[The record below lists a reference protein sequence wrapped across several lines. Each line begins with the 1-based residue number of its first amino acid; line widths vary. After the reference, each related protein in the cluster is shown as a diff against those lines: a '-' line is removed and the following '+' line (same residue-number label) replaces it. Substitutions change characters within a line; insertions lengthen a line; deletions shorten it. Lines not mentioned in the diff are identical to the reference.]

1 MRDSEAERKGDR
13 NVSIDALKGVAAF
26 LVVLG
31 HFAAGK
37 EEYHRLFNLI
47 YSFHMPLFM
56 FLAGYTAVV
65 SYRHST
71 GAGNYLAKRFV
82 NIMVPYLFWIVGAEV
97 VMEGSFGGVDWRKL
111 AADALIG
118 NKVYWFLPTLY
129 GLIIGYVCY
138 CGIREGICKLSGW
151 QTTQEGIG
159 TLIDAVSCV
168 CVVGIFAALMFLT
181 RLQVCRDIVGFAI
194 PFFAAVMYV
203 ERQWIHEL
211 LHHRV
216 AAAAAILVYLLL
228 IGQFDFNQAG
238 LVTSLLRMILG
249 MCAVV
254 ILLQLCER
262 VSVPKWVTGMFV
274 FWGRNSLMI
283 YLLPNWILGYSGW
296 LDIPHFGAIGMQVWY
311 GAVAAWVCIVRS
323 LLSEGLSRI
332 PVVKTLAVGR
342 TGGILKLNVAKGG
355 GQS

>member
-1 MRDSEAERKGDR
+1 MRDTEAERKEGR
-13 NVSIDALKGVAAF
+13 NVSIDVLKGVAAF

-31 HFAAGK
+31 HFVAGK
-37 EEYHRLFNLI
+37 EEYHRLFNFI

-71 GAGNYLAKRFV
+71 GTGNYLAKRFV
-82 NIMVPYLFWIVGAEV
+82 NIMVPYLFWIVAAEL
-97 VMEGSFGGVDWRKL
+97 VMEGSFGRVDWRRI
-111 AADALIG
+111 AADTLIG

-138 CGIREGICKLSGW
+138 CGIRGGIYKLSGW
-151 QTTQEGIG
+151 QTAQEGIR

-181 RLQVCRDIVGFAI
+181 KLQVCRDIVGFTI

-203 ERQWIHEL
+203 EHKWVHEL

-216 AAAAAILVYLLL
+216 TAVAAILVFLLL
-228 IGQFDFNQAG
+228 IGKFDFNRAG

-249 MCAVV
+249 MCAVM
-254 ILLQLCER
+254 ILLQFCER
-262 VSVPKWVTGMFV
+262 VHMPKWAVGTLA

-283 YLLPNWILGYSGW
+283 YLLPNWILGYARW

-311 GAVAAWVCIVRS
+311 GVVAVWVCIVRS

-332 PVVKTLAVGR
+332 PIVKMLAVGKTR
-342 TGGILKLNVAKGG
+342 GILKLNVTKGG
-355 GQS
+355 GR